1 MPTIT
6 MTSKGQVTLPAATR
20 AKLRL
25 VAGTK
30 LLVTENDRGEIVLRP
45 KTGDIRDLKGIVKY
59 SGPPVSIDDMKKAI
73 GDAVAEDYLR
83 STQ

>member
-6 MTSKGQVTLPAATR
+6 MTSKGQVTLPAAVR

-30 LLVTENDRGEIVLRP
+30 LTVTENDRGEIVLKP
-45 KTGDIRDLKGIVKY
+45 KAGDVRNLRGILAY
-59 SGPPVSIDDMKKAI
+59 AGPPVSLEDMHKAVEEA
-73 GDAVAEDYLR
+73 AVARYLR
-83 STQ
+83 SFD